1 MTTTT
6 PSPTTSPTTASAPR
20 TPEPGHP
27 APRVLLGLVVALAAA
42 IGLMVLAFGAPAVN
56 SGAHDLPLAVSG
68 PPAAIDGL
76 THALDTAQPGAFDVT
91 AHTGAD
97 DVTSAIEDR
106 DAVGG
111 IVLDPSDPTRVTVEV
126 ASAAGTPYAPLLR
139 AVGASLAAKGDTVTY
154 TDVVPLTADDP
165 TGAGL
170 TALALPIMFGGMA
183 SAVTLVNVARRSR
196 VRRVVASLAFS
207 VLAGITATA
216 VLQLWLGSV
225 DGSFWLTAAGIGL
238 GVAGVSLTVLG
249 LESLLGYA
257 GLGLGAVLMLFVANP
272 LSGIAT
278 GAAWLPHPWGEIGQL
293 LPIGA
298 AGTLTR
304 SAAFFDGAGAAQ
316 AVVVLVGWIALGLV
330 LVALSG
336 LRARRR
342 QRSAPAAAVEPEP
355 TPAPAA

>member
-1 MTTTT
+1 MTATTDIT
-6 PSPTTSPTTASAPR
+6 PAIDQATAPR
-20 TPEPGHP
+20 PDATPPRQP
-27 APRVLLGLVVALAAA
+27 AARVLIGLVLALAAA
-42 IGLMVLAFGAPAVN
+42 IGLMVVAFGAPSVH

-68 PPAAIDGL
+68 PPTAVDGL
-76 THALDTAQPGAFDVT
+76 TRGLEQNQPGAFDVT
-91 AHTGAD
+91 TVAD
-97 DVTSAIEDR
+97 GDAVASAIENR

-111 IVLDPSDPTRVTVEV
+111 IAFDTSDPTKVTVDV

-139 AVGASLAAKGDTVTY
+139 TVGASLAAAGDTVTY
-154 TDVVPLTADDP
+154 ADVVPLTADDP
-165 TGAGL
+165 AGAGL

-196 VRRVVASLAFS
+196 TRRVVASVAFS
-207 VLAGITATA
+207 ALAGIAATA
-216 VLQLWLGSV
+216 VLQLGLGSV

-278 GAAWLPHPWGEIGQL
+278 GPDWLPQPWGEIGQL

-304 SAAFFDGAGAAQ
+304 SAAFFDGAGAGQ
-316 AVVVLVGWIALGLV
+316 AVVVLVGWIVLGLL

-342 QRSAPAAAVEPEP
+342 RDRTREAAVGPVPVAAA
-355 TPAPAA
+355 

>member
-1 MTTTT
+1 MTVTATPAIPAPT
-6 PSPTTSPTTASAPR
+6 APSPHDSQPPR
-20 TPEPGHP
+20 P
-27 APRVLLGLVVALAAA
+27 AARVLIGLVLALATA
-42 IGLMVLAFGAPAVN
+42 IGLMVVAFGAPAVH

-68 PPAAIDGL
+68 PQDAVDGL
-76 THALDTAQPGAFDVT
+76 THALDEAKPGAFDVT
-91 AHTGAD
+91 VHTDAD
-97 DVTSAIEDR
+97 DVTAAIEDR
-106 DAVGG
+106 DAIGG
-111 IVLDPSDPTRVTVEV
+111 ITLDPTDATKVTVDV

-139 AVGASLAAKGDTVTY
+139 AVGASLAAAGDTVTY

-165 TGAGL
+165 TGSGL

-196 VRRVVASLAFS
+196 TRRVVASVAFS

-216 VLQLWLGSV
+216 VLQLLLGSV

-272 LSGIAT
+272 LSGMAT
-278 GAAWLPHPWGEIGQL
+278 GAAWLPQPWGEIGQL

-304 SAAFFDGAGAAQ
+304 SAAFFDGAGAGQ
-316 AVVVLVGWIALGLV
+316 AVLVLVSWIVLGLV

-342 QRSAPAAAVEPEP
+342 RDRAPEAAVGPARVAAA
-355 TPAPAA
+355 